1 MDRKAIVPTRLV
13 AVVLLIGIA
22 AAGCANSGASA
33 SVSSASVSSASVSSA
48 SASGA
53 SGASGA
59 SASVSMTPKSIAPS
73 SQSALAIPT
82 PIVSAAPSAI
92 VVIRPT
98 STAEA
103 TNAPAPTAKG
113 ATGTSAA
120 LAAGPAS
127 VDLGTA
133 GNYVLLSKAGISATG
148 TTKIT
153 GDIATSPI
161 AASAVT
167 GFGLVLDK
175 LGAFSRSTLVIG
187 NVYAA
192 NYAVPT
198 PSVLTTAVNDMQT
211 AYTNAAGRTAGVTEL
226 GAGNIGGLTLAP
238 GVYKWS
244 SNVTI
249 PTNVTLSGGK
259 NDVWVFQIAGTLS
272 ISSAKQVILQGGAQ
286 AKNVFWQVAGP
297 TTLGTNS
304 TFNGTILDKTNI
316 ALQTGA
322 VLNGRALAQTAIT
335 LDANRVN

>member
-1 MDRKAIVPTRLV
+1 M
-13 AVVLLIGIA
+13 
-22 AAGCANSGASA
+22 
-33 SVSSASVSSASVSSA
+33 
-48 SASGA
+48 
-53 SGASGA
+53 
-59 SASVSMTPKSIAPS
+59 
-73 SQSALAIPT
+73 
-82 PIVSAAPSAI
+82 
-92 VVIRPT
+92 
-98 STAEA
+98 
-103 TNAPAPTAKG
+103 
-113 ATGTSAA
+113 
-120 LAAGPAS
+120 
-127 VDLGTA
+127 DLGTA
-133 GNYVLLSKAGISATG
+133 GKYVLLSKAGISATG

-272 ISSAKQVILQGGAQ
+272 ISSAKQVILQRVREAEREKIFTDFNERVGELVTGTVQQIDKGNILINLGRTEAILPYKEQIHKELLATSRQ
-286 AKNVFWQVAGP
+286 AGMAAR
-297 TTLGTNS
+297 S
-304 TFNGTILDKTNI
+304 TGSNDQLLEGQQSTIDSI
-316 ALQTGA
+316 
-322 VLNGRALAQTAIT
+322 
-335 LDANRVN
+335 

>member
-1 MDRKAIVPTRLV
+1 MNRKAIVPTRLA

-33 SVSSASVSSASVSSA
+33 
-48 SASGA
+48 
-53 SGASGA
+53 
-59 SASVSMTPKSIAPS
+59 
-73 SQSALAIPT
+73 
-82 PIVSAAPSAI
+82 
-92 VVIRPT
+92 
-98 STAEA
+98 
-103 TNAPAPTAKG
+103 APAAVT
-113 ATGTSAA
+113 
-120 LAAGPAS
+120 AS

-133 GNYVLLSKAGISATG
+133 GNYVLLSKAGISTTG

-153 GDIATSPI
+153 GDIAVSPI
-161 AASAVT
+161 AASAIT
-167 GFGLVLDK
+167 GFGLVLS
-175 LGAFSRSTLVIG
+175 GTFSRSSVVVG
-187 NVYAA
+187 KVYAA
-192 NYAVPT
+192 NYAAPT
-198 PSVLTTAVNDMQT
+198 PSVLTTAVKDMQT

-259 NDVWVFQIAGTLS
+259 NDVWIFQIAGTLS
-272 ISSAKQVILQGGAQ
+272 ISSAKQVILGGGAQ

-335 LDANRVN
+335 LDANSVN